1 MQIDQNNDPILVDE
15 LGAINGHVSAM
26 VATSPTSII
35 TGSQDCTFRGW
46 ELQDGQFLGEF
57 NLLTEAPIKC
67 VSINETHDL
76 IAVGLANGN
85 VCLYTVDMEDGWSF
99 HSCIECHNAEV
110 LCLSWNKNL
119 LATGGRDRFVHV
131 IDIDPDNRREPTRS
145 TIPLKMH
152 TSIVTAVHWMVN
164 EHDNTARLIT
174 GGIDKALYFMMAT
187 SEKTEYEREKW
198 IQANCQIYDIKGRL
212 NVYVA
217 MGKLIRSYNINGD
230 LLKEF
235 TFDKTTK

>member
-1 MQIDQNNDPILVDE
+1 MQIDENNDPILVDE

-26 VATSPTSII
+26 VATSSTAII

-46 ELQDGQFLGEF
+46 EIQDGQFLGEF

-67 VSINETHDL
+67 VSINETQDL
-76 IAVGLANGN
+76 IALGLANGN
-85 VCLYTVDMEDGWSF
+85 VCLYTVDMEGWSF
-99 HSCIECHNAEV
+99 HSRIECHDAEV

-131 IDIDPDNRREPTRS
+131 IDIDPDNRHEPTRS

-187 SEKTEYEREKW
+187 SETEYEREKW

-212 NVYVA
+212 NAYVA
-217 MGKLIRSYNINGD
+217 MGKLIRSYNVNGE